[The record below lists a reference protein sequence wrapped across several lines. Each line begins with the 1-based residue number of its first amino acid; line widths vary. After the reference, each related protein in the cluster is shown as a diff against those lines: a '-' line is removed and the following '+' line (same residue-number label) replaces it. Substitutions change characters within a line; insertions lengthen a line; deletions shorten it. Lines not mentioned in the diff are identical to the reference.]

1 METTNNLK
9 HKISI
14 TEKANCVIS
23 IRLNDECKNGHED
36 FSITADFWKLE
47 RPKTDKNWIMGGCC
61 HEEILKNQ
69 T

>member
-23 IRLNDECKNGHED
+23 IRLNDECNNGHED

-47 RPKTDKNWIMGGCC
+47 RP
-61 HEEILKNQ
+61 
-69 T
+69 